1 MPKCPTQVQ
10 SKRTINIKWKCS
22 TSKNALAAHPPC
34 KVLQSSHFIVKN
46 FSVLSFFESFRCSA
60 WISILLFTWASS
72 AVLVNFCSFLP
83 SPFFF
88 FLSTT
93 SFYFSISSCPLF
105 SIIWEKRSKFYGE
118 TRDWRF
124 ESRKRKN
131 AKTNRETRK
140 KKEVQQF
147 F

>member
-1 MPKCPTQVQ
+1 MPKCPVKLQ
-10 SKRTINIKWKCS
+10 RINIKWKCS
-22 TSKNALAAHPPC
+22 TSKNALAAHPPS

-88 FLSTT
+88 SFVNNFFQFLYLILPSLLYHLRKKIQILWRDTRWK
-93 SFYFSISSCPLF
+93 
-105 SIIWEKRSKFYGE
+105 IWEQ
-118 TRDWRF
+118 
-124 ESRKRKN
+124 
-131 AKTNRETRK
+131 
-140 KKEVQQF
+140 KEKECKD
-147 F
+147 